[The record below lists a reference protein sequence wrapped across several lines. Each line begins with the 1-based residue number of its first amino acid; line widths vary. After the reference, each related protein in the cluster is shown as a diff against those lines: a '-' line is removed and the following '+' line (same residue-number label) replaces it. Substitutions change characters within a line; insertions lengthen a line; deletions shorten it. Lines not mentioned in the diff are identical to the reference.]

1 MEDHNDIKLKE
12 IDIREIASKI
22 ASHKKLYALTLGIAF
37 VISTFIILCV
47 PRYYVCSVKL
57 APETTNANML
67 GNISSLAS
75 SFGLNMN
82 NMSSQDDI
90 IPEFYPD
97 VMESV
102 DFQTNMFPVKIET
115 KDKKIK
121 TTYYDY
127 LNKYQKLPWWSSFIG
142 LISGTFK
149 KDDKN
154 DNNIVN
160 PFSLTKK
167 QNDIAQL
174 ISRNVKS
181 QVDKKTNVITITV
194 EDQDPLVCATIADSA
209 MIKLQQF
216 IIKYRT
222 SKAMIDLRHAQALCE
237 QAKAKYVKAQETYA
251 SYADAN
257 EDVVLQSF
265 KSKQDEMENEMQL
278 QYNNYQLMTQQV
290 QLARAKLQERTPAFT
305 TLQSPTVPLKPAGP
319 KRMIF
324 ITVVLVITFLGT
336 SVYVYR
342 KPL

>member
-82 NMSSQDDI
+82 NMSSQDAI

-167 QNDIAQL
+167 QNDIDQL
-174 ISRNVKS
+174 ISRNV
-181 QVDKKTNVITITV
+181 
-194 EDQDPLVCATIADSA
+194 
-209 MIKLQQF
+209 KLQQF

-305 TLQSPTVPLKPAGP
+305 TLQSPTVPLKPARP